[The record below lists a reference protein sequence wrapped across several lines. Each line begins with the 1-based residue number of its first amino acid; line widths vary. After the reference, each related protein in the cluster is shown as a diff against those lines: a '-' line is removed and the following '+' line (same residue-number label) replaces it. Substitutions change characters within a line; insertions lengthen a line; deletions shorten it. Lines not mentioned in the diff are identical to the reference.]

1 MTDSTPHPAY
11 VDPDQWPPE
20 PGWGRGFLEQC
31 EIDPDDPADVRD
43 AYDACRAQYGLW
55 LWSQK
60 GQIDDDA
67 YYMLVDAIK
76 DLYEWDAFP
85 LDWPGPYLVRMTEP
99 LRNTL
104 KRTPRFAAASAPVS
118 VEASPINPTEV
129 AALVER
135 TMQNLLDG
143 AAGRDNTGG
152 AQ

>member
-1 MTDSTPHPAY
+1 VSNATRHPAF
-11 VDPDQWPPE
+11 VGDDGQPLA
-20 PGWGRGFLEQC
+20 PGWGRRFLEQC
-31 EIDPDDPADVRD
+31 EINPDDPADVRD

-85 LDWPGPYLVRMTEP
+85 LDWPAPTLVRMTQP
-99 LRNTL
+99 FRDLL
-104 KRTPRFAAASAPVS
+104 KRAPRPSAANAPLL
-118 VEASPINPTEV
+118 ADAAPINPTEI

-135 TMQNLLDG
+135 TMQTLLNG
-143 AAGRDNTGG
+143 LPGRDNTGG
-152 AQ
+152 GQ